1 MKSAVQRRESDRNL
15 KRVVWIIVCVLLA
28 WVALGFFREPRASWQ
43 EQLIVGLVAGCFAAP
58 LLLDIGFSRT
68 LPALD
73 RTPRTAT
80 VTGRSI
86 VNPEPEADSEVPT
99 YELVVVTVETG
110 GTGGTGVE
118 TTIADIIA
126 ADSLGRFTIG
136 STWRVYAFEDPT
148 ALNKH
153 PGRTRVL
160 LTEAHDDII
169 RAGYDLGYYCVHDEP
184 GPGSDL
190 LLRRFANDG

>member
-1 MKSAVQRRESDRNL
+1 MKSAAERRDADRRLN
-15 KRVVWIIVCVLLA
+15 RVVWIIVSVLLA
-28 WVALGFFREPRASWQ
+28 WVVLGFFREPRASWQ

-58 LLLDIGFSRT
+58 MLLDSGFSRT

-86 VNPEPEADSEVPT
+86 VNAEPEGDSEVPI

-110 GTGGTGVE
+110 GTGVD

-126 ADSLGRFTIG
+126 ADSLDRFTIG
-136 STWRVYAFEDPT
+136 STWQVYAFEDPT
-148 ALNKH
+148 ALNRH

>member
-1 MKSAVQRRESDRNL
+1 MKSAAQRRDSDRRL
-15 KRVVWIIVCVLLA
+15 TRVVWIIVCVLLA

-43 EQLIVGLVAGCFAAP
+43 EQVLVGVLAGCFAAP
-58 LLLDIGFSRT
+58 VILDIGFSRT

-86 VNPEPEADSEVPT
+86 VNPEPEADSDVPT
-99 YELVVVTVETG
+99 YELVVVTVDID
-110 GTGGTGVE
+110 GTGVE

-126 ADSLGRFTIG
+126 ADSLDRFTIG
-136 STWRVYAFEDPT
+136 SAWKVYAFEDPA

-160 LTEAHDDII
+160 LTEAHDEII
-169 RAGYDLGYYCVHDEP
+169 RAGYDLGYYCVHDGP

>member
-1 MKSAVQRRESDRNL
+1 M
-15 KRVVWIIVCVLLA
+15 
-28 WVALGFFREPRASWQ
+28 
-43 EQLIVGLVAGCFAAP
+43 
-58 LLLDIGFSRT
+58 LLDIGFSRP

-86 VNPEPEADSEVPT
+86 VNPEPEGDSEVPT
-99 YELVVVTVETG
+99 YELVVVTVEIC
-110 GTGGTGVE
+110 GTGVE

-184 GPGSDL
+184 GPGSADSRTTDDPTNRL
-190 LLRRFANDG
+190 GVPCRA